1 MRINKKYIL
10 YGLALYAGYSTYMD
24 SNLLDGNLPEDNL
37 QPSNINSPEKQQIL
51 EELPEPPVPLVP
63 ELLKR
68 LSDRFYR
75 NSRKLKEK
83 VFNKELFNKFINAS
97 KTKDTQMF
105 IKLYNQMKKED
116 QDTNM
121 TDAHGNNAF
130 YYASSKGRINIIKFL
145 LKDDTIDRYHRNKIG
160 LNSIDILKKK
170 NRKDILKLL

>member
-1 MRINKKYIL
+1 MKINKKYIL

-37 QPSNINSPEKQQIL
+37 QPIYINSPEEQQIL
-51 EELPEPPVPLVP
+51 EELPAPEPPVPPAP

-68 LSDRFYR
+68 PSE
-75 NSRKLKEK
+75 LKEK

-116 QDTNM
+116 QDTNI

-145 LKDDTIDRYHRNKIG
+145 LKDDTIDRYHKNKIG

-170 NRKDILKLL
+170 KRKDILKLLNLK